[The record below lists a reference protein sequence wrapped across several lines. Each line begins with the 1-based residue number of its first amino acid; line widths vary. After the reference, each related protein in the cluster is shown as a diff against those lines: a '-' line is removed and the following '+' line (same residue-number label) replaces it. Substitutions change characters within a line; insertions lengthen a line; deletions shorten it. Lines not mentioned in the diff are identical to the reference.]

1 MNQLNIN
8 KRSVLLVP
16 LLLFLAAIVWPLASA
31 NASVYSWDT
40 NNPNT
45 ALNPNTGEII
55 TLQGACVFDTGAKTV
70 AGQGSFRI
78 TAPNGTVVS
87 RGQWSATS
95 FVSYVSDGGF
105 SNGLQAGTLKIY
117 ITLYP
122 TSGTPLANQLM
133 TTICPIENGV
143 FDEGDDGTTVG
154 GFNTITGGITI
165 FHLLRP

>member
-1 MNQLNIN
+1 MNNLKTN
-8 KRSVLLVP
+8 KLLFAP
-16 LLLFLAAIVWPLASA
+16 GLLFLAALLVPLASS

-45 ALNPNTGEII
+45 AVNPNTGQVI
-55 TLQGACVFDTGAKTV
+55 TIQGACVFDTSAKTV
-70 AGQGSFRI
+70 SGQGSYKI
-78 TAPNGTVVS
+78 TAPSGTVVS

-95 FVSYVSDGGF
+95 FVSYVSDGGY
-105 SNGLQAGTLKIY
+105 SNGLQGGTLKIY

-122 TSGTPLANQLM
+122 TSGGALANQLM

-143 FDEGDDGTTVG
+143 FDEDDDGTTVG
-154 GFNTITGGITI
+154 GFTTINAGSITV